1 MNGASH
7 NGSQSGAQNGSES
20 GTQSAAPLSA
30 QPGQRPKLFYGW
42 YIVGAGFLTQLMMG
56 MLMFHS
62 FGTYVTLMQADFGW
76 SRTTFSIAFAMQ
88 RAESGIL
95 GPIQGWAI
103 DTYGPRR
110 IMILGMVLFAAGFMM
125 LSQVDTKWT
134 FYLAFML
141 IAIGAS
147 LGSFLA
153 LTVAIVNWF
162 RKRRTMALGLLSL
175 GFAVG
180 GFAATP
186 MALLIEGIGWRA
198 AAFGSGVA
206 VLLIGLPLAS
216 LVKHRPEDHGLLPDG
231 APSHASLVG
240 DSDEE
245 EDDDDD
251 LGMTTREALRTPAF
265 WLISFG
271 QASALLVIGALM
283 VHLVVYVSD
292 DLGYGL
298 ALATFAITVQ
308 TIGQVVGQLLG
319 TYYGDRLPKRP
330 LIVAALLGHAVA
342 MFVLALAS
350 TLPLVY
356 LAVAINGTAWGLRA
370 PLQMAIRADYFGRKS
385 FGTIMGFSS
394 LVIMSGMIIGP
405 TFSGVMYDQTG
416 SYQFSFIVL
425 SIFAALGA
433 VLFAFAKPPAARP
446 PREPTAKPPTPV
458 LAPTEALGRAPGVPA
473 APASPAAPR
482 VPTAPRA
489 EQQPRAQQLPG
500 AEDERRAG

>member
-1 MNGASH
+1 MSVATGR
-7 NGSQSGAQNGSES
+7 
-20 GTQSAAPLSA
+20 
-30 QPGQRPKLFYGW
+30 RPKVFYGW
-42 YIVGAGFLTQLMMG
+42 YIVGAGFVTQLMMG

-110 IMILGMVLFAAGFMM
+110 IMLVGMVLFAAGFMM
-125 LSQVDTKWT
+125 LSQIHTIWT

-141 IAIGAS
+141 IAVGAS
-147 LGSFLA
+147 LGSFLS

-162 RKRRTMALGLLSL
+162 RKRRTRALGLLSL

-186 MALLIEGIGWRA
+186 MALLIEGAGWRT
-198 AAFGSGVA
+198 AAFASGVA
-206 VLLIGLPLAS
+206 VLLIGLPLAL
-216 LVKHRPEDHGLLPDG
+216 LVRHRPEDYGLLPDG
-231 APSHASLVG
+231 APSRSSLAG
-240 DSDEE
+240 DPDE

-251 LGMTTREALRTPAF
+251 FSMTAREALHTPAF
-265 WLISFG
+265 WLISLG

-283 VHLVVYVSD
+283 VHLVVYVD
-292 DLGYGL
+292 KDLDYGL
-298 ALATFAITVQ
+298 GLATFAITVQ

-319 TYYGDRLPKRP
+319 TYFGDRLPKRP

-342 MFVLALAS
+342 IFVLAMAS

-356 LAVAINGTAWGLRA
+356 AAVAINGTAWGLRG

-405 TFSGVMYDQTG
+405 TFAGVMYDQTG
-416 SYQFSFIVL
+416 SYQTSFIVL
-425 SIFAALGA
+425 SVFAALGA
-433 VLFAFAKPPAARP
+433 VLFAFARPPAGTP
-446 PREPTAKPPTPV
+446 TNVPTAKPPTPV
-458 LAPTEALGRAPGVPA
+458 HGTTEAVGAA
-473 APASPAAPR
+473 TAPAGPS
-482 VPTAPRA
+482 
-489 EQQPRAQQLPG
+489 
-500 AEDERRAG
+500 AGSAGR

>member
-1 MNGASH
+1 MSV
-7 NGSQSGAQNGSES
+7 E
-20 GTQSAAPLSA
+20 TER
-30 QPGQRPKLFYGW
+30 RPRLFYGW
-42 YIVGAGFLTQLMMG
+42 YIVGAGFFTQLMMG

-103 DTYGPRR
+103 DTYGPQR
-110 IMILGMVLFAAGFMM
+110 IMMAGMVLFAAGFMM
-125 LSQVDTKWT
+125 LSQVDAKWT

-147 LGSFLA
+147 LGSFLS

-162 RKRRTMALGLLSL
+162 RRRRTMALGLLSL

-186 MALLIEGIGWRA
+186 VALLIEGVGWRA

-206 VLLIGLPLAS
+206 VLLIGLPLAR

-231 APSHASLVG
+231 APSRASLSG
-240 DSDEE
+240 DPDDE
-245 EDDDDD
+245 EDDDDIS
-251 LGMTTREALRTPAF
+251 MTTREALRTQAF

-283 VHLVVYVSD
+283 VHLVVYVSE
-292 DLGYGL
+292 DLDYGL

-308 TIGQVVGQLLG
+308 TIGQVVGQLIG
-319 TYYGDRLPKRP
+319 SYVGDRLPKRP
-330 LIVAALLGHAVA
+330 LIVGALLGHAVA
-342 MFVLALAS
+342 IFVLAMAS

-356 LAVAINGTAWGLRA
+356 VAVAINGTAWGLRA

-394 LVIMSGMIIGP
+394 LVIMSGMIVGP
-405 TFSGVMYDQTG
+405 TFAGVMYDQTG
-416 SYQFSFIVL
+416 SYQLSFIVL
-425 SIFAALGA
+425 SVFAALGA
-433 VLFAFAKPPAARP
+433 LLFAFARPPAGG
-446 PREPTAKPPTPV
+446 PTKLPTVKPPTPV
-458 LAPTEALGRAPGVPA
+458 RRTTEARDA
-473 APASPAAPR
+473 APAPTAPR

-489 EQQPRAQQLPG
+489 ER
-500 AEDERRAG
+500 ERRAG